1 MLLWNLLMVNP
12 HSFNISIWM
21 DNFKEINIK
30 NFTYYFSDDIIN
42 INDLDPDRLKVI
54 EYYDYTLH

>member
-1 MLLWNLLMVNP
+1 
-12 HSFNISIWM
+12 M